1 MRGSAV
7 GSVSDTRTRSVVRWL
22 FRDRQTGRIV
32 IAQRP
37 NIPLLTWLLATAAS
51 WFLHGTAHTVV
62 SGVGTVA
69 LLIWAGDEVVR
80 GVNPWRRLLGA
91 GVLVVVLVTWIA
103 SA

>member
-1 MRGSAV
+1 MGLAA
-7 GSVSDTRTRSVVRWL
+7 DTRTRSVVDWI

-37 NIPLLTWLLATAAS
+37 NIPLFIWLVATAVS

-69 LLIWAGDEVVR
+69 LVIWAVAEIAR
-80 GVNPWRRLLGA
+80 GVNPWRRTLGA
-91 GVLVVVLVTWIA
+91 VVLVALLVSMLVTWVG
-103 SA
+103 